1 MSGVLRH
8 RGPDDSG
15 LSLYGPVGFAF
26 RRLAILD
33 LSPAGHQPMETPDG
47 RLAVV
52 FNGEI
57 YNYLELRAELAAQ
70 GHVFRSGSDTEVL
83 LRAYQQWGPACAER
97 FNGMWAFVI
106 YDKVNRLL
114 LASRD
119 RFGVK
124 PLYRFRSG
132 NALFLA
138 SEIKAIVASGE
149 YRHET
154 NWPVAAKFLCRG
166 HLDEDTATFYRGI
179 DQIAPGTTVLFD
191 AQGHETVRRFWT
203 LGEVAIDPP
212 ADPVTAFRELYRDA
226 VALRM
231 RSDVPVG
238 VCLSGGIDSNAII
251 ATMTAL
257 RESIA
262 DATRLQ
268 AFSYIPDEFSEA
280 DYIQETI
287 TRTGAE
293 LNVLQTTPEQL
304 WDVLPS
310 AMWHYDEPV
319 HSPTALIG
327 FKLLELARRR
337 GVTVI
342 LNGQGADE
350 VNAGY
355 YPYFMRYWSDLLRGG
370 RVPRMFSEVSDYSR
384 AHGGSRA
391 RLAGQVLAEALRSS
405 LPRFRQPS
413 RHPALQAGWFTDD
426 VLREL
431 PPRDV
436 TAERATLDQ
445 SLLRSVEVNPLP
457 TYLRVEDRNSMAHS
471 VEARLPFLDYRLVS
485 LAFSLPAE
493 WKLRGGWN
501 KFIVREAMRGIIPE
515 RVRTRLDKMGFPT
528 PSRTWFAGAWFDPM
542 NDILSSAS
550 VRESGVFQTERIRM
564 DLKRHRSGELN
575 VAPSLF
581 RLAEFATWQKAEV
594 RGPSVAAAAHPRA
607 TAPGHVPTS

>member
-15 LSLYGPVGFAF
+15 LALYGPVGFAF

-132 NALFLA
+132 NSLFLA

-154 NWPVAAKFLCRG
+154 NWSVAAKFLCRG

-212 ADPVTAFRELYRDA
+212 ADPVATFRELYQDA

-257 RESIA
+257 RESNA
-262 DATRLQ
+262 EATRLQ

-287 TRTGAE
+287 ARTGAE

-304 WDVLPS
+304 WDALPT

-355 YPYFMRYWSDLLRGG
+355 YPYFMRYWSDLLRSS
-370 RVPRMFSEVSDYSR
+370 RVRRMLSEVSDYSR
-384 AHGGSRA
+384 AHGGSSA
-391 RLAGQVLAEALRSS
+391 RLAGQALADALRSS

-413 RHPALQAGWFTDD
+413 RPPALQASWFTGD

-501 KFIVREAMRGIIPE
+501 KFIVREAMRGIVPE

-528 PSRTWFAGAWFDPM
+528 PSNRWFAGAWYGPM
-542 NDILSSAS
+542 QDLLLSSS
-550 VRESGVFQTERIRM
+550 FRESGLFHADRVRA
-564 DLKRHRSGELN
+564 DLERHRSGEIN
-575 VAPSLF
+575 VAPTLF
-581 RLAEFATWQKAEV
+581 RLAELAAWLKNTSAQGAPAQSTTPPV
-594 RGPSVAAAAHPRA
+594 PS
-607 TAPGHVPTS
+607 S